1 MKLPMIAWGM
11 LAVIVLVVPLLAVTP
26 LLVKKKALL
35 DYGALVPARNQL
47 FHSKWI
53 RNRHPTG
60 AVILGN
66 PDASSLIDLGS
77 SFTVIRQMS
86 IPPIDKPTP
95 ATLAY
100 APALSILVVVMCV
113 TPAPEIN
120 HSVLKMLG

>member
-47 FHSKWI
+47 FHSKSDPQSTPH
-53 RNRHPTG
+53 RRCDSG
-60 AVILGN
+60 KSRRVVA
-66 PDASSLIDLGS
+66 DRFGS

-95 ATLAY
+95 ATLA
-100 APALSILVVVMCV
+100 
-113 TPAPEIN
+113 
-120 HSVLKMLG
+120 